1 MARGCRVQG
10 SFVKWTGALA
20 LGLLALSA
28 CKDDGS
34 SDADTDDGST
44 GADGDGDGGDDG
56 VAACDDDPGPGRVGL
71 QRLTRAEYNRTVRDL
86 FGVTSNPADV
96 FPPDSST
103 AGFDN
108 NAASLTV
115 SPQLAALLLDAAE
128 TVAAEAMANVS
139 AQILVC
145 APAQDELCARQT
157 LQALALRVYRRPAKD
172 DEIDDLMVLH
182 QFALDEGDGFDAGI
196 EYALAAMLVAPQF
209 LYRSVPP
216 DSMHLLDAGQVRP
229 LDDYALAT
237 RLSYFLWGS
246 TPDDALLARAG
257 ADDLADPSVL
267 REEFDRMLADP
278 RSDALYD
285 GFVRQWLQLGK
296 LGAAAPDPTLFPTFD
311 DDLRDDMLAEV
322 QMFFEDLR
330 ARDGS
335 LLEILTGTRTYAN
348 AELAGIYGIDGVTG
362 DALTVVDLDP
372 TQRAGVLT
380 MPAILTMNSNPDT
393 PNIVRRGVWLA
404 EAILC
409 EEPPPPPEGIPPAP
423 DPAPGESERDRLAR
437 HRADPS
443 CASCHNL
450 IDPLG
455 FTFDNYDALGNWRD
469 EVDGQPVDNLG
480 QLPDGTEVA
489 GVVALAEQLATT
501 DQYPSCVTEK
511 VMTYAL
517 GRTVAA
523 DEECVVS
530 AIGSANVTAD
540 STVSD
545 LLWAVVR
552 SDAFLSEEIVGN

>member
-1 MARGCRVQG
+1 M
-10 SFVKWTGALA
+10 WTGALA
-20 LGLLALSA
+20 LGVLAMSA
-28 CKDDGS
+28 CKGGDGA
-34 SDADTDDGST
+34 DADTDDGAT
-44 GADGDGDGGDDG
+44 GTAGDGDGGDDG
-56 VAACDDDPGPGRVGL
+56 VAACDEDPGPGRVGL

-115 SPQLAALLLDAAE
+115 SPQLAALLLDTAE
-128 TVAAEAMANVS
+128 AVAAEAMTTKDAEIV
-139 AQILVC
+139 VC
-145 APAQDELCARQT
+145 APAQDEACARQT
-157 LQALALRVYRRPAKD
+157 LEALALRVYRRPAKS

-196 EYALAAMLVAPQF
+196 EYALAGMLVAPQF

-216 DSMHLLDAGQVRP
+216 DSMHLLDVGQVRP
-229 LDDYALAT
+229 LSDHALAT

-257 ADDLADPSVL
+257 EGNLTDPTVL

-278 RSDALYD
+278 KSDALYD
-285 GFVRQWLQLGK
+285 GFVQQWLQLGK
-296 LGAAAPDPTLFPTFD
+296 LGAAAPDPTLFPDFD
-311 DDLRDDMLAEV
+311 DAMRDDMLDEV
-322 QMFFEDLR
+322 RMYFDELR
-330 ARDGS
+330 ERDGS
-335 LLEILTGTRTYAN
+335 LLEILTGTQTYAN
-348 AELAGIYGIDGVTG
+348 AGLAAIYGVDGVSG
-362 DALTVVDLDP
+362 DTLQPIDLDP
-372 TQRAGVLT
+372 AQRAGVLT
-380 MPAILTMNSNPDT
+380 MPAILTMNSNPQT

-437 HRADPS
+437 HREDPS

-455 FTFDNYDALGNWRD
+455 FTFESYDALGAWRT
-469 EVDGQPVDNLG
+469 EVDGEAVDNLG

-489 GVVALAEQLATT
+489 GVVALAEHLATT
-501 DQYPSCVTEK
+501 EQYPSCVTEK

-517 GRTVAA
+517 GRTVASE
-523 DEECVVS
+523 EECVVS
-530 AIGSANVTAD
+530 AIGAANVTAD
-540 STVSD
+540 SSVSD
-545 LLWAVVR
+545 LLWAVVQ
-552 SDAFLSEEIVGN
+552 SDAFLSEEIVGNE